1 MRKNMRIFFA
11 AVLMMVMLLSA
22 CSGGKETTA
31 APTTEAPTTAA
42 PTTAVP
48 TTAAPSTEASTTVA
62 PTTQE
67 PKTEAPTE
75 KATESGGVKELSH
88 DFDPATNRKVVAYGY
103 EFQIPARWN
112 SADPNYYPSTERD
125 KYGMVQY
132 SFVDQIN
139 SAIMRTPAFLDN
151 FVKGLTNSFLDAEVI
166 SAEMVELLGKD
177 ASDITIQGTMGDGVM
192 SVRFVSLVTPDD
204 SGLFTLSFGNYTDI
218 VIDYSEDYQK
228 ILDSL
233 KESDEPQ
240 TQKPTEESSEG
251 NPMSEKPAANDF
263 DPETNAAFTAYGFE
277 FQVPAKWAVSEPYF
291 YPDLDYDNFAMLY
304 YYANQNVSE
313 DMLENPAFAE
323 NFSKGLLNNVTGDK
337 KLLQSEIIEINGRKM
352 IRSLIRGE
360 ISGIEMVVDFATM
373 YCPEVNGLFGMAMGQ
388 NVNAEV
394 DYTNDFEKIL
404 GSLKDVKN

>member
-1 MRKNMRIFFA
+1 MRKNMRVFFA

-48 TTAAPSTEASTTVA
+48 TTAAPSTEASTSVA
-62 PTTQE
+62 TTTQE

-263 DPETNAAFTAYGFE
+263 DPETNASFTAYGFE

-323 NFSKGLLNNVTGDK
+323 SFSKGLLNNVTGDK